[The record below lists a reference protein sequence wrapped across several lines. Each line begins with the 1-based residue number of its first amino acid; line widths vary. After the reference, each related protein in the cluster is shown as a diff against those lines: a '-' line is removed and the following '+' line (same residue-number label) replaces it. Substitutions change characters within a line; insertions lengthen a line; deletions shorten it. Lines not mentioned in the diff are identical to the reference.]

1 VFRKNVDPV
10 DLYEFWPS
18 QWELSQHLKYMA
30 RARIPEFESSQPFFM
45 SSEQFCTDSHCQ
57 WALGEGQVAL
67 SYTLA

>member
-45 SSEQFCTDSHCQ
+45 SSEQFCTDSHWQ